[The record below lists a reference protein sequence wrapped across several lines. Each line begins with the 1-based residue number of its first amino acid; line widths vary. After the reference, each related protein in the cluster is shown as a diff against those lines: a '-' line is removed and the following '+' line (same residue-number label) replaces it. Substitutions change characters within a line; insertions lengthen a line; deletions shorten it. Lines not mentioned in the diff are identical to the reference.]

1 MPGTRRKPRVELP
14 STAELS
20 RQNKRNSA
28 NSPWRKTPI
37 SKRSAKCQEH
47 FAALAKEFSED
58 IGSQQ
63 EGGDLGWVTAGQ
75 MVPEFQQV
83 MDQTGNGELS
93 APFESSF
100 GWHVLQVED
109 RRTQDLSE
117 EMRRNQA
124 RNILFGQKYEDELAI
139 WLQKI
144 RDEAFVEI
152 KI

>member
-1 MPGTRRKPRVELP
+1 M
-14 STAELS
+14 AESL
-20 RQNKRNSA
+20 RARIA
-28 NSPWRKTPI
+28 AGEDF
-37 SKRSAKCQEH
+37 SK
-47 FAALAKEFSED
+47 LAKEFSED

-93 APFESSF
+93 AAFESSF

-109 RRTQDLSE
+109 RRTQDLSA

-124 RNILFGQKYEDELAI
+124 RNILFGQKYEEELAI